1 MRQIYLIG
9 IGMGNPDT
17 LTVGAQKIIA
27 RSDCLIGAKRMLQ
40 TVNHPTAR
48 QFSSFRN
55 EESDIVSLHCPINE
69 QSRNL
74 INRDTIA
81 RMKQG
86 AMLINTARGPVVD
99 SQALA
104 DALNS
109 GHLAGAAVDVFETEP
124 PLDTAHPLLHSKNT
138 LVTPHVAFAS
148 AESMQARAQIVFD
161 NISSFLAG
169 EQKNIIL

>member
-55 EESDIVSLHCPINE
+55 EEIAEYIAQQPKSCTISVLLSG
-69 QSRNL
+69 
-74 INRDTIA
+74 DTGFYS
-81 RMKQG
+81 G
-86 AMLINTARGPVVD
+86 AKK
-99 SQALA
+99 
-104 DALNS
+104 
-109 GHLAGAAVDVFETEP
+109 LAGLLKSRFPDDRLAAIFLRQAANRLGRRQAFQRPRQAGAGRAAGAP
-124 PLDTAHPLLHSKNT
+124 PSAGVCADRQQPDCAGRLQTA
-138 LVTPHVAFAS
+138 V
-148 AESMQARAQIVFD
+148 
-161 NISSFLAG
+161 
-169 EQKNIIL
+169 